1 MEKKIYEIRFHGR
14 GGQGAK
20 TASQLYAEAAMDAGK
35 FIQAFPD
42 YGPERTGAPMRAYV
56 RLSDTP
62 ITIHSGV
69 EHPDLVVVVDPSLV
83 GMIDVAEGLQ
93 PDGIIIVNSTE
104 SPEAEKAK
112 IGFSGKVYTVD
123 ATGIAMAELGKN
135 IPNTTLLGAMAKA
148 LPTVDVAAIK
158 QKFEKKFG
166 KKLGEQGV
174 AKNMRAIE
182 RGGDELRG

>member
-69 EHPDLVVVVDPSLV
+69 EH
-83 GMIDVAEGLQ
+83 
-93 PDGIIIVNSTE
+93 
-104 SPEAEKAK
+104 
-112 IGFSGKVYTVD
+112 
-123 ATGIAMAELGKN
+123 
-135 IPNTTLLGAMAKA
+135 
-148 LPTVDVAAIK
+148 
-158 QKFEKKFG
+158 
-166 KKLGEQGV
+166 
-174 AKNMRAIE
+174 
-182 RGGDELRG
+182 